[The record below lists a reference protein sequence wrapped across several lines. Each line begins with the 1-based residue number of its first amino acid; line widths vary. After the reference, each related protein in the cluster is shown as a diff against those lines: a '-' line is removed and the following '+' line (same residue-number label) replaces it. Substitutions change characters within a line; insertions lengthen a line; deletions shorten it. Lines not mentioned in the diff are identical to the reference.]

1 MRNIMHVRNFIIAVT
16 IGLAM
21 SYAAYPDDA
30 PYKNADAKSANGAAL
45 TTGELR
51 NVDKD
56 TGKVTNQTGPIQNLD
71 MSAASI

>member
-1 MRNIMHVRNFIIAVT
+1 MFETSLLQSRSIWPCLMPHMPMT
-16 IGLAM
+16 
-21 SYAAYPDDA
+21 PH
-30 PYKNADAKSANGAAL
+30 KNADAKSANGAAL

-56 TGKVTNQTGPIQNLD
+56 TGKVTNKHGPIQNLD